1 MHMSSAPFSQ
11 SHTHIGLRRSLQTSC
26 WFLCRFIECSLNG
39 FTSRSLFTCIC
50 HFLSFT
56 SFTLDLRLSLVIT
69 FSSLFCLFTLL
80 SCFSL
85 FFEIFFPTPHS
96 AIVTHPCWVS
106 TTFVF
111 LSLLHHFSSAF
122 DLYLS
127 FPLLSFSFFSLFL
140 DKKQQVKVKDV
151 NSNTT
156 RYAKKTL
163 STLRFFYFYLKHFG
177 GFLFFYLL
185 FFLQWLLLSKCS
197 LMYLCCYSFTSF
209 LLMLYSHA
217 AGIYLSTAIKTFYTD
232 FCGTINFVQMSY
244 FHCFMQAE
252 KYVCLCVCVC
262 FFKEEL

>member
-1 MHMSSAPFSQ
+1 MALPVVLFLHAFVISCLSLLLPLISACLWLSLSPPSSVFLLS
-11 SHTHIGLRRSLQTSC
+11 SLA
-26 WFLCRFIECSLNG
+26 FHCSLKY
-39 FTSRSLFTCIC
+39 FFPLHTLLLSLTLAESPPP
-50 HFLSFT
+50 LSF
-56 SFTLDLRLSLVIT
+56 
-69 FSSLFCLFTLL
+69 
-80 SCFSL
+80 
-85 FFEIFFPTPHS
+85 
-96 AIVTHPCWVS
+96 
-106 TTFVF
+106 
-111 LSLLHHFSSAF
+111 SLLHHFSSAF

-177 GFLFFYLL
+177 VFLFFFIYF
-185 FFLQWLLLSKCS
+185 FFLQRLLLSKCS

-252 KYVCLCVCVC
+252 KYVCLCVCV
-262 FFKEEL
+262 FF

>member
-39 FTSRSLFTCIC
+39 FTSRSLFICIC

-69 FSSLFCLFTLL
+69 FSSVFCLFTLL

-85 FFEIFFPTPHS
+85 FFEIFFPLHTLLLSLTLAESPPPLS
-96 AIVTHPCWVS
+96 
-106 TTFVF
+106 F
-111 LSLLHHFSSAF
+111 SLLHHFSSAF

-127 FPLLSFSFFSLFL
+127 FPLLSFSFFPLFL

-156 RYAKKTL
+156 IYAKKML
-163 STLRFFYFYLKHFG
+163 STLRFFISIWSILGLFIYLFTI
-177 GFLFFYLL
+177 FFY
-185 FFLQWLLLSKCS
+185 SG
-197 LMYLCCYSFTSF
+197 CYCRS
-209 LLMLYSHA
+209 A
-217 AGIYLSTAIKTFYTD
+217 A
-232 FCGTINFVQMSY
+232 
-244 FHCFMQAE
+244 
-252 KYVCLCVCVC
+252 
-262 FFKEEL
+262 